1 MKENKLLDAHEYAI
15 LTGLSYQTV
24 LNYAYAGVIP
34 HKLVKRHCF
43 FTWDSLALGLT
54 LNAKSR
60 ITDYYLDFYFV
71 GSGLPRV
78 EERTQH
84 FLFEHGNAISFS
96 ELCDKIIS
104 EYEVNFKAYET
115 GYNQEIITL
124 CKPKIEAAKQDD
136 LEEFDRRWKK
146 RFPDGGD
153 KYSYNLKRERILDNY
168 KMRGNELG
176 KKVESILDNCIFDG
190 IRKKVMQ
197 DGLKTHTKHGVITSY
212 EYKTTTD
219 DFNIADFIE
228 QIIRA
233 SKTKRYTEV
242 NVCIFGKVPEY
253 VNDICKRLESMGGL
267 TALIYK
273 EV

>member
-1 MKENKLLDAHEYAI
+1 MKENKLLDAQEYAI

-34 HKLVKRHCF
+34 YKLIKRHCF

-54 LNAKSR
+54 LNAKSS
-60 ITDYYLDFYFV
+60 IADNYLDFYFV
-71 GSGLPRV
+71 GSDLPEV
-78 EERTQH
+78 EERFT
-84 FLFEHGNAISFS
+84 FEHDDAISFQD
-96 ELCDKIIS
+96 LCDKIIS
-104 EYEVNFKAYET
+104 EYEVNFKAYDT
-115 GYNQEIITL
+115 GYSQEIINL

-153 KYSYNLKRERILDNY
+153 KFSYSLKRKRILDNY
-168 KMRGNELG
+168 KISGNEVG
-176 KKVESILDNCIFDG
+176 KKIESILDNCVFDG
-190 IRKKVMQ
+190 IRKRVMR
-197 DGLKTHTKHGVITSY
+197 DGLKKHTKHGVITSY
-212 EYKTTTD
+212 EYDTTTD
-219 DFNIADFIE
+219 KFSIADFIE

-253 VNDICKRLESMGGL
+253 INDICERLESIGVL
-267 TALIYK
+267 SQLVYK
-273 EV
+273 DK